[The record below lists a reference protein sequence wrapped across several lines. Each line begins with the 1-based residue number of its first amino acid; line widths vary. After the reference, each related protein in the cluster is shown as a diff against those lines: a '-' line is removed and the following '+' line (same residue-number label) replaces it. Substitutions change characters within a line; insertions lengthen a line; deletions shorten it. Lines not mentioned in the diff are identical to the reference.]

1 MKNAWSL
8 LTELDVKSLREQVQ
22 TPFPVA
28 ILGRDAKH
36 RHWLA
41 DALRT
46 DPVSQKR
53 LPLSSHISIHALPI
67 DNKSRSL
74 AAHSRLSIIVTS
86 SQQADVEREQKA
98 LSALLTLNPQLPII
112 VVQLRPGAAQTTY
125 TPMLAT
131 WRGAAEVIVDPLE
144 TSPFDAELIPLLNT
158 LLPEQE
164 LALGYHLPALRPD
177 LARQIIRDT
186 SFANASYATTTGL
199 AELFPALLVPGNMAD
214 FFVLTKNQALMAY
227 KIALLTGHNIGL
239 QAMTAEL
246 TGVLGGGFLWR
257 ETARR
262 LVGFL
267 PVWGLVPKVAV
278 AYAGTAIIGEA
289 AYHWYAHGE
298 PMSQEQIASLYAKA
312 LIEGKKKASWL
323 IKRLK
328 KETLEPRASGKK
340 RKRKLFRKKS

>member
-8 LTELDVKSLREQVQ
+8 LTELDTKSLREQVQ
-22 TPFPVA
+22 SPFPIV
-28 ILGRDAKH
+28 ILGRTPQD
-36 RHWLA
+36 RQWLV

-46 DPVSQKR
+46 DPATQKR
-53 LPLSSHISIHALPI
+53 LPLSAQIGVH
-67 DNKSRSL
+67 SL
-74 AAHSRLSIIVTS
+74 SNDKHLRTSAARARLVILVIS
-86 SQQADVEREQKA
+86 SQQSDVTQEQKQISSILA
-98 LSALLTLNPQLPII
+98 LNPRLPI
-112 VVQLRPGAAQTTY
+112 VVTQLRPGAAQAIY
-125 TPMLAT
+125 TPMMT
-131 WRGAAEVIVDPLE
+131 NWRGAAEVIVDPLE

-186 SFANASYATTTGL
+186 SFANASYAATTGL

-214 FFVLTKNQALMAY
+214 FFVLTKNQAIMAY
-227 KIALLTGHNIGL
+227 KVALLTGHDIGL

-278 AYAGTAIIGEA
+278 AYAGTTIIGEA

-298 PMSQEQIASLYAKA
+298 PMSQEQLASLYAKT
-312 LIEGKKKASWL
+312 LIEGKKKANWL

-328 KETLEPRASGKK
+328 KERLEPLTSQTGSKK
-340 RKRKLFRKKS
+340 RRFWKRS

>member
-1 MKNAWSL
+1 MAPITSMKNAWSL
-8 LTELDVKSLREQVQ
+8 LTELDTRSLREQVQ
-22 TPFPVA
+22 TPFPIV
-28 ILGRDAKH
+28 ILGRDPQA
-36 RHWLA
+36 RQWLT

-46 DPVSQKR
+46 DPATQKR
-53 LPLSSHISIHALPI
+53 LPLSSQIAVHPLAEDRHIRAS
-67 DNKSRSL
+67 
-74 AAHSRLSIIVTS
+74 AARARLVIIVIAP
-86 SQQADVEREQKA
+86 QQSDVVQEQKQI
-98 LSALLTLNPQLPII
+98 SSLLALNPRLP
-112 VVQLRPGAAQTTY
+112 VVVTQLRPGASQAVF
-125 TPMLAT
+125 TPMMAA

-144 TSPFDAELIPLLNT
+144 TSPFDAELLPLLNT

-164 LALGYHLPALRPD
+164 LTLGYHLPALRPD
-177 LARQIIRDT
+177 LARQIIRET

-227 KIALLTGHNIGL
+227 KIALLTGHDIGL

-312 LIEGKKKASWL
+312 LSEGKQKAHWL
-323 IKRLK
+323 VQRLK
-328 KETLEPRASGKK
+328 KEKLEP
-340 RKRKLFRKKS
+340 